1 MLTKININS
10 ITLINDSISQK
21 NLQHKVDKG
30 LPGDCSKVVVD
41 AHIRADKG
49 GLAQRQ
55 RYDVTS
61 TW

>member
-1 MLTKININS
+1 MLTKIKINS
-10 ITLINDSISQK
+10 IMLINDRIIQK
-21 NLQHKVDKG
+21 HVQQEVEKR

-49 GLAQRQ
+49 GQAQRQ